1 MKWDTGEIKRRSH
14 KVGISLTSMKKA
26 VKITKIKRRL
36 ELNSKPQKE
45 SLERLARPAP
55 KRCPM
60 YLKKTKKRRAEPT
73 SGSTGSI
80 WGISGG

>member
-1 MKWDTGEIKRRSH
+1 MKRDTGEINRRSH

-36 ELNSKPQKE
+36 ALNSKPQKE

-60 YLKKTKKRRAEPT
+60 YLRKAKKRRAEPT
-73 SGSTGSI
+73 RGRTGEI
-80 WGISGG
+80 WGTSGG